1 MGGGLLTPDPATVS
15 RRKAGPHRLAAML
28 RRAMTL
34 IVSAVLLV
42 GFTLAALAVPVP
54 YVVASPGL
62 ALNTLGE
69 LDGEQV
75 IQIEGH
81 PAHEHDGALSMVT
94 VQYSGGPDARMNL
107 FTALSAW
114 LSPSQ
119 AVLPEEAVFPPDT
132 STEEVTQTQAAQ
144 MDDSQDAAV
153 AAALNE
159 LGIAYE
165 TAAKVHT
172 VSEGHPAEG
181 VLRPGDVIVEVDGE
195 PVADKDEVVAAVKDR
210 SPGDP
215 VRLLV
220 ERDGRKE
227 EVEVGTVESGTGEP
241 VVGVTVETD
250 MTFPFEVEISV
261 GRVGG
266 PSAGMMFALGIMD
279 RLDPEGLTGGHRIAG
294 TGTIDPQ
301 GNVGGVSGVQQKM
314 VSAKR
319 EGAEY
324 FLVAAESCDQT
335 FESAVTGQI
344 EVVRVETLGEAV
356 DALEAIRAGDTDALP
371 RC

>member
-1 MGGGLLTPDPATVS
+1 MV
-15 RRKAGPHRLAAML
+15 

-34 IVSAVLLV
+34 IVAAVLLV
-42 GFTLAALAVPVP
+42 GLTVAALAVPVP

-69 LDGEQV
+69 LDGEEV
-75 IQIEGH
+75 IQVEGR
-81 PAHEHDGALSMVT
+81 PVYEHDGALSMVT
-94 VQYSGGPDARMNL
+94 VQYAGGPDSRMNL

-114 LSPSQ
+114 VSPSQ
-119 AVLPEEAVFPPDT
+119 AVLPEEAIFPPDT
-132 STEEVTQTQAAQ
+132 SAEEVSQTQAAQ
-144 MDDSQDAAV
+144 MDRSQDAAV
-153 AAALNE
+153 AAALGE
-159 LGIAYE
+159 LGIDYE
-165 TAAKVHT
+165 TAAVIHT
-172 VSEGHPAEG
+172 VSEDHPAHG
-181 VLRPGDVIVEVDGE
+181 LLSPGDVVVEVDGE

-210 SPGDP
+210 TPGDP
-215 VRLLV
+215 VRFLV
-220 ERDGRKE
+220 ERDGEKQ
-227 EVEVGTVESGTGEP
+227 EVEVATVGSENGDP

-294 TGTIDPQ
+294 TGTIDPE
-301 GNVGGVSGVQQKM
+301 GNVGGVSGVPQKM
-314 VSAKR
+314 VSAER

-324 FLVAAESCDQT
+324 FLVAEESCDQT
-335 FESAVTGQI
+335 FESAVTGRI
-344 EVVRVETLGEAV
+344 EVVRVATLHEAV
-356 DALEAIRAGDTDALP
+356 EALEAIREGDTDALP